1 MNRSSA
7 AIASQDKEEEVF
19 MKNIKNIQF
28 LNATLLLQLKQEIVF
43 SLALNESTF
52 YYCGFISY
60 MTAAHWRALQL

>member
-1 MNRSSA
+1 
-7 AIASQDKEEEVF
+7 

-28 LNATLLLQLKQEIVF
+28 LNATLLLQLKQETVF

-60 MTAAHWRALQL
+60 MMAVHWRALQL